1 MMVLHQNRLV
11 VDLIGQVIEQ
21 LIVLLLM
28 SYQLLV
34 VIIRLVLE
42 MDELFNMKKIS

>member
-1 MMVLHQNRLV
+1 
-11 VDLIGQVIEQ
+11 VIEQ